1 MSEELLFTAIS
12 LLITLGLLAARGF
25 FMTVVKSRMDRCYV
39 ITFPDDR
46 GAAGCDR
53 HITSVGQNRIP
64 STVKISIS
72 TQFLIKR
79 ASGTTTLWNT
89 SNQSDSR

>member
-25 FMTVVKSRMDRCYV
+25 FMTVVKSRTDRCYV

-46 GAAGCDR
+46 GAAGEHFKSKR
-53 HITSVGQNRIP
+53 QSI
-64 STVKISIS
+64 ISP
-72 TQFLIKR
+72 
-79 ASGTTTLWNT
+79 AA
-89 SNQSDSR
+89 